1 MLRTFA
7 LLAAAGAV
15 LASPVPQGVTS
26 AISPSGSAPAGCSG
40 TYPGTFEITVVN
52 VTNSKRDLSEVRRL
66 VAVVIY
72 ILTIAYS
79 VKLVESSPSLSPM
92 A

>member
-15 LASPVPQGVTS
+15 LASPVPQGVSS

-66 VAVVIY
+66 
-72 ILTIAYS
+72 LW
-79 VKLVESSPSLSPM
+79 L
-92 A
+92 

>member
-15 LASPVPQGVTS
+15 LASPVPQGVSS

-66 VAVVIY
+66 CGCSHVHTNQFV
-72 ILTIAYS
+72 
-79 VKLVESSPSLSPM
+79 
-92 A
+92 